1 MDINQIIKGCQKGKR
16 SSQDD
21 LVRLFAPRVM
31 AICLRYCK
39 DRDIANDALQETFIK
54 ILKYIKNYKGKGSF
68 EGWIR
73 RIAVNASFEMIKKI
87 RQIKFLEE
95 DNHFNILSTVP
106 DINNELDTQDLM
118 KLIDKLP
125 ESQSI
130 VFNLKIIEGYS
141 HEEIAK
147 LLKIK
152 PATSRSNLTRA
163 RISMIKL
170 LKASETNQFKTN
182 KNQNYGL

>member
-16 SSQDD
+16 TSQDD
-21 LVRLFAPRVM
+21 LVRLFAPKIM

-54 ILKYIKNYKGKGSF
+54 VLKYIKSYKGKGSF
-68 EGWIR
+68 EGWMR

-87 RQIKFLEE
+87 RPIKFVEE
-95 DNHFNILSTVP
+95 NNHFDIVSTVP
-106 DINNELDTQDLM
+106 DINSELDTQDLM
-118 KLIDKLP
+118 KLVNQLP
-125 ESQSI
+125 ESQNV

-141 HEEIAK
+141 HEEIGK

-152 PATSRSNLTRA
+152 PATSRSNLARA
-163 RISMIKL
+163 RVTMIKL
-170 LKASETNQFKTN
+170 LNESESNHYQAT

>member
-1 MDINQIIKGCQKGKR
+1 MEIENLIQGCQKGKR
-16 SSQDD
+16 TSQDD
-21 LVRLFAPRVM
+21 LVRLFAPKVM

-54 ILKYIKNYKGKGSF
+54 ILKYIKSYKGKGSF

-73 RIAVNASFEMIKKI
+73 RIAINASFEMIKKI
-87 RQIKFLEE
+87 RPIKFIDEE
-95 DNHFNILSTVP
+95 IVFDVISTVP
-106 DINNELDTQDLM
+106 DIYAELDTQDLM
-118 KLIDKLP
+118 NLVNQLP
-125 ESQSI
+125 ESQNI

-141 HEEIAK
+141 HEEIGK

-163 RISMIKL
+163 RITIIKL
-170 LKASETNQFKTN
+170 LNASESNNLTTT
-182 KNQNYGL
+182 KNQKYGL